1 MKWEYG
7 MQMLEQGD
15 IQSAKEWSDDKEMA
29 LSIMDQHFDYR
40 WQFDNGKI
48 KFIDALYDSSMND
61 ETVEQRKKNGTA
73 VMVFDNFE
81 DVFRWIL
88 KESKG
93 RTWYGKAIEN
103 RLQKGVWD
111 EDNE

>member
-15 IQSAKEWSDDKEMA
+15 IQSLDEWSDDKEIA
-29 LSIMDQHFDYR
+29 ISVMDEHFDYR
-40 WQFDNGKI
+40 WQFENGKI
-48 KFIDALYDSSMND
+48 KFTDSLYDSSMTD
-61 ETVEQRKKNGTA
+61 GTVEQRKKDGTA
-73 VMVFDNFE
+73 VMVFDSIE
-81 DVFRWIL
+81 DVLRWIL

-93 RTWYGKAIEN
+93 HIWCAKAIEN

>member
-15 IQSAKEWSDDKEMA
+15 IQSAEEWSDDKEMA

-88 KESKG
+88 KESTG
-93 RTWYGKAIEN
+93 RAWYCKAIEN
-103 RLQKGVWD
+103 RLQKAY
-111 EDNE
+111 